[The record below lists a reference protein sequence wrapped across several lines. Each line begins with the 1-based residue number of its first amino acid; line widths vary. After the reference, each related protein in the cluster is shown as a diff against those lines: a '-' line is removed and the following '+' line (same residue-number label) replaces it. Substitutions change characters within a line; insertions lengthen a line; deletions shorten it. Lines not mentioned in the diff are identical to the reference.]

1 MRTRSTSLATATA
14 VLLGSIVLGFGAAAP
29 ASATSAP
36 AVTVAS
42 DGGIVADGPLNRV
55 FVGDHTAGTVYAA
68 DQNGA
73 KLGSL
78 TGILGVSGLAVSTD
92 GSTLYAA
99 ASTSHEIV
107 AIDAATLTVK
117 ARYPID
123 TGEGPTYVAFA
134 GGKLWFSYGNQWAAS
149 LGSVD
154 SAGTVTL
161 GQVPQNLLW
170 NPEALSANP
179 AEPNLLT
186 AVTQGSSPS
195 TVTVFDVSSGTPQT
209 VSSVTPYSGP
219 VEIASDVDL
228 IPGGGLLLDGTYR
241 MSYTQNSWTET
252 GAYPNTGAGNGD
264 VSPSGMVAQ
273 VAGGTVRI
281 YQPNGTQPIHSY
293 ATNAQTVDVVWA
305 PDDSRVYAL
314 EGAYS
319 SGSGSPTS
327 YTLKVLT
334 DPTRNVPTLSVK
346 APTSAPRAKKLTVT
360 GKISATV
367 PLPAGIKLQVTRTDL
382 DSPRGKALASV
393 TTGSGGTYSFD
404 DTPPAGGTVTYTVSY
419 AGDATHT
426 PVSTSA
432 KVAVSRTTPTLTV
445 TNNGK
450 HYNYGTKVTYT
461 VHLGSEYKNR
471 TVAIYGDPYGA
482 DQAKRLLKSG
492 TVNSSGNLSVSV
504 TMYRNWTFSTVYTG
518 DDRTASKTVTTHAYT
533 YARLSTALSKQ
544 YKTAKIGSTTYAY
557 YHKNTAPVLSTS
569 MNYYKGR
576 KARLDLQVYYNG
588 AWYASDSEYFA
599 LYSDGNVSVNLGA
612 PGKSGLRARVR
623 AVYVEGGSGDS
634 VNATTYGSWKYM
646 DFTN

>member
-1 MRTRSTSLATATA
+1 VRTRSSSIATATA
-14 VLLGSIVLGFGAAAP
+14 VLLGSVVLGFGAAAP

-36 AVTVAS
+36 AVTVTS

-68 DQNGA
+68 DRNGT

-78 TGILGVSGLAVSTD
+78 TGIPGVSGLTVSID

-107 AIDAATLTVK
+107 AIDAATLAVE

-123 TGEGPTYVAFA
+123 TNKGPTYVAFA
-134 GGKLWFSYGNQWAAS
+134 GGKLWFSYGDQWAAS

-161 GQVPQNLLW
+161 GQTPQNLLW

-179 AEPNLLT
+179 AEPNLL
-186 AVTQGSSPS
+186 AALTQGSSPC

-219 VEIASDVDL
+219 VEIADDVDL

-241 MSYTQNSWTET
+241 MSYTQNSWTQT
-252 GAYPNTGAGNGD
+252 GAYPNTAAESGD
-264 VSPSGMVAQ
+264 VSPHGMVAQ
-273 VAGGTVRI
+273 IEGGTVRI

-293 ATNAQTVDVVWA
+293 ATKAQTVDAVWA

-319 SGSGSPTS
+319 SNSGSPTS
-327 YTLKVLT
+327 YTLKILT
-334 DPTRNVPTLSVK
+334 DPTRNVPTVSVK

-367 PLPAGIKLQVTRTDL
+367 PLAAGVKLQVTRTDL
-382 DSPRGKALASV
+382 DSPKGKALASA
-393 TTGSGGTYSFD
+393 TTGSGGTFSFT

-426 PVSTSA
+426 AVSTSA
-432 KVAVSRTTPTLTV
+432 KVAVSRTTPKLTV
-445 TNNGK
+445 SNNGK
-450 HYNYGTKVTYT
+450 HYNYGAKATYT

-471 TVAIYGDPYGA
+471 TVAIYGDPYGT
-482 DQAKRLLKSG
+482 DEGKRLLKSG

-504 TMYRNWTFSTVYTG
+504 TMYRNWTVSAVYAG
-518 DDRTASKTVTTHAYT
+518 DDRTASKTVTTHAYA
-533 YARLSTALSKQ
+533 YARVSTALSKQ

-557 YHKNTAPVLSTS
+557 YHKKTAPVLTTS

-576 KARLDLQVYYNG
+576 KVRLDLQVYSDG

-599 LYSDGNVSVNLGA
+599 LASNGKVAVNLGA
-612 PGKSGLRARVR
+612 PGKSGLRARIR
-623 AVYVEGGSGDS
+623 AVYVENGSGDN